1 RVGGADL
8 VGRYRQPALRQGE
21 LDRHRDR
28 RCHAHAFFL
37 VGRPHSRYS
46 EAERIAD
53 PADHVARLVP
63 DTVHG
68 LADGLAGVVGGL
80 ARAGG
85 RVDDTARVD
94 GHVEPD
100 FAAHPEGRTRR
111 RADVELAVVTHAEL
125 RIGGG
130 TDTGPRLTVHTGTDT
145 GDLAADITTGLGT
158 GERLGTDVGPG
169 EPDTR
174 VGGGLGARHRLAA
187 GRHARVIAQVHLA
200 RGVGLGTHERLGTGL
215 RPERVDARL
224 RTGLGTVE
232 TAGVAAARHTHAG
245 VELTGHLALGQ
256 VRLGVGPCREAVLG
270 DLGVGARLG
279 TEE

>member
-1 RVGGADL
+1 VGRGARGLRVADLHLVRAGTQAVGRFGRDVGQVERRVPHLAADRDVGREPVTAGVGTQRHEGRVGGADL

-111 RADVELAVVTHAEL
+111 RADLELAVVTHAEL

-158 GERLGTDVGPG
+158 GERLG
-169 EPDTR
+169 
-174 VGGGLGARHRLAA
+174 
-187 GRHARVIAQVHLA
+187 
-200 RGVGLGTHERLGTGL
+200 
-215 RPERVDARL
+215 
-224 RTGLGTVE
+224 
-232 TAGVAAARHTHAG
+232 
-245 VELTGHLALGQ
+245 
-256 VRLGVGPCREAVLG
+256 
-270 DLGVGARLG
+270 
-279 TEE
+279 